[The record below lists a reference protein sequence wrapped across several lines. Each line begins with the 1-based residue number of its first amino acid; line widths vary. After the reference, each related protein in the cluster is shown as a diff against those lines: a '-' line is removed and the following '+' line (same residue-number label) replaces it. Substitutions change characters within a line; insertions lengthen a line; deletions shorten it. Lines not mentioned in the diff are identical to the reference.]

1 MPLSDRI
8 LQWLVNEIDKQASV
22 QSIERLKG
30 STSSTLHHVSLL
42 VEGRRK
48 DVVVRQ
54 FDQKDWVT
62 EEPDLARHEAESL
75 RIAADVDIKTPKI
88 ISYAETDRE
97 CGVPVV
103 LMTMLPGS
111 VELKPD
117 DQDHWVAGLAKGLM
131 RIHKITADSFPWA
144 YYSYHDVD
152 TIEIP
157 TWSTVPHI
165 WERAIEIVRGPRPV
179 TTPCLIHRDYHPTN
193 VLWTDGV
200 VSGVV
205 DWVNAC
211 RGPAGIDVGHCR
223 LNLALLYSVSTAD
236 AFLVAYQREA
246 DPSFDYDRYW
256 DLLALIDFLDGTPT
270 VYAGWEAFGMTG
282 LTVEIIEKRLDS
294 YIASLVPRL

>member
-1 MPLSDRI
+1 MGENEKKRSEGMPLSDRI

-48 DVVVRQ
+48 AVVVRQ
-54 FDQKDWVT
+54 FDQKDWET

-75 RIAADVDIKTPKI
+75 RIAAAIDIQTPKI

-152 TIEIP
+152 TKIGRA
-157 TWSTVPHI
+157 SCR
-165 WERAIEIVRGPRPV
+165 ER
-179 TTPCLIHRDYHPTN
+179 
-193 VLWTDGV
+193 VLV
-200 VSGVV
+200 
-205 DWVNAC
+205 
-211 RGPAGIDVGHCR
+211 
-223 LNLALLYSVSTAD
+223 
-236 AFLVAYQREA
+236 
-246 DPSFDYDRYW
+246 
-256 DLLALIDFLDGTPT
+256 
-270 VYAGWEAFGMTG
+270 
-282 LTVEIIEKRLDS
+282 
-294 YIASLVPRL
+294 